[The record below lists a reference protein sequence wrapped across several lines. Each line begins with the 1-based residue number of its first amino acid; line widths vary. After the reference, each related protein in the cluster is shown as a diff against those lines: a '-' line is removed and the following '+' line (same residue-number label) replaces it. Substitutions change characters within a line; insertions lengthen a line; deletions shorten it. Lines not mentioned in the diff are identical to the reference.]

1 MFRIFFVLLAAAII
15 TFASV
20 LIGLHLMRKVQE
32 AENTPSSAVG
42 EGISAGSSYSGETP
56 VLAKVKD
63 VFGMG
68 LVIGDYP
75 TDEELDEALD
85 ALAESYDTVVF
96 PLCDES
102 GNLIYQS
109 PAVCALVR
117 MQPEDAEGL
126 GRVTHALSA
135 AKSRGLYVIV
145 SVNASDSASSSAA
158 SSAADA
164 ALMGEL
170 ASFGADEIL
179 VFPGTDTF
187 DYGTANR
194 LRVYLAEC
202 AGAIDA
208 RCGLGIV
215 LPASAYL
222 DPDGAM
228 QLQMIASSVSCLCIR
243 FSLSG
248 AVSGSAADVYKYV
261 SDTIASLEGSFSVY
275 GMRVVIES
283 ANSSMIAA
291 QYRAAVD
298 RGVDDLIFTAFVD
311 PAILDVDFASVA
323 QPEPQQASSAPL
335 TVSNPY
341 MTTSE
346 DAAPKEPEPAS
357 PAAEEPAALPE
368 EPAAETPA
376 AQPEPAYTDGQG
388 WY

>member
-75 TDEELDEALD
+75 TDEELDGALD

-194 LRVYLAEC
+194 LRRDGRGERKCDESHEATITPILRISC
-202 AGAIDA
+202 CLTHLGPFLLLHTPKTTRTA
-208 RCGLGIV
+208 RHCEVPI
-215 LPASAYL
+215 
-222 DPDGAM
+222 
-228 QLQMIASSVSCLCIR
+228 
-243 FSLSG
+243 
-248 AVSGSAADVYKYV
+248 
-261 SDTIASLEGSFSVY
+261 
-275 GMRVVIES
+275 
-283 ANSSMIAA
+283 
-291 QYRAAVD
+291 
-298 RGVDDLIFTAFVD
+298 
-311 PAILDVDFASVA
+311 
-323 QPEPQQASSAPL
+323 
-335 TVSNPY
+335 
-341 MTTSE
+341 
-346 DAAPKEPEPAS
+346 
-357 PAAEEPAALPE
+357 
-368 EPAAETPA
+368 
-376 AQPEPAYTDGQG
+376 
-388 WY
+388 